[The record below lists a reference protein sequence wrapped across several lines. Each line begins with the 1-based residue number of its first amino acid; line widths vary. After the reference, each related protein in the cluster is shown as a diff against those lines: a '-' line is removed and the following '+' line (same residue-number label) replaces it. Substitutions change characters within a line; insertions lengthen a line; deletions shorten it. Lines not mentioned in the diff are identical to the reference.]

1 MLDSKTPA
9 STSASPA
16 KNGYHPEAAP
26 SYPQNGANGRHEP
39 AANDASAIPL
49 IVEAV
54 AAAEPP
60 PGSEAERAAERETL
74 RQITRQRPRTLGL
87 QIRFIRV
94 LWHFG
99 WLFARLMF
107 WHWFLARYVPGF
119 VERGQVKRWQYH
131 ARRFRRFALKMGGV
145 MIKAGQ
151 FVSTRSDI
159 LPDDVTDEL
168 ASLRDEVPS
177 VPTARIRTIIE
188 EDLGPIPERFAR
200 FDEKPIAAASLG
212 QVHRA
217 RLHNGDKVVVK
228 VLRPGI
234 TEICYTDLAAMHI
247 VARIAM
253 RFRFISRRLDAVA
266 LIDEFGRVLLE
277 ELSYRHEARNA
288 ARFAEMF
295 REDLGVYIP
304 AIYPE
309 HSSDRVLTIEDVSTI
324 KLDDYAALEAA
335 GIKRSAVAKRLMNTY
350 LKQIFEERF
359 FHADPHPGNLF
370 VYPLPPEKTE
380 GQETDGGRPFYLIFI
395 DFGMTASL
403 TPQIVHGLV
412 GTLSAV
418 ITRDSRKLIR
428 SYCELG
434 FLLPD
439 ADLDR
444 LEEATRAVFDQVWG
458 LSMQEISSTN
468 FDRMANIGQE
478 FSDLLYAM
486 PFQVPQDFIYLGRTI
501 GILSGLCTSLDP
513 NFNPWSE
520 MQPYAQKLLTA
531 RNGNDLSPVETIT
544 GGLFSLNTLT
554 NLFTGNGA
562 QALVNVA
569 QALLLGRP
577 SSEATEVIQRLES
590 GQIKVRVEP
599 TSAFSYQ
606 LTRLEHAS
614 GRTTKAVLFGSL
626 LIASTL
632 FYTHGDGLLAVV
644 GFALTG
650 VIALNL
656 LLSN

>member
-16 KNGYHPEAAP
+16 SNNGYHPGP
-26 SYPQNGANGRHEP
+26 
-39 AANDASAIPL
+39 ASARSKNGMGGAGALPL
-49 IVEAV
+49 IVEAEP
-54 AAAEPP
+54 AAEPL

-74 RQITRQRPRTLGL
+74 KRIIRQRPRTLGL
-87 QIRFIRV
+87 QVRFIRV

-107 WHWFLARYVPGF
+107 WHWFLAKYVPGL

-131 ARRFRRFALKMGGV
+131 ARRFRRFAIQMGGV

-159 LPDDVTDEL
+159 LPDEVTGEL

-177 VPTARIRTIIE
+177 VPTARIRAIIE
-188 EDLGPIPERFAR
+188 EDLGPIPARFAR
-200 FDEKPIAAASLG
+200 FDETPVAAASLG

-228 VLRPGI
+228 VQRPGI
-234 TEICYTDLAAMHI
+234 VEICHTDLAAMHI
-247 VARIAM
+247 VAKIAM

-295 REDLGVYIP
+295 RDDLGVYIP
-304 AIYPE
+304 AIYAE

-370 VYPLPPEKTE
+370 IYPLPPDKTE

-403 TPQIVHGLV
+403 TPQIVNGLV

-439 ADLDR
+439 ADLER

-458 LSMQEISSTN
+458 LSMQEMSSAS
-468 FDRMANIGQE
+468 FDRMASIGQE

-520 MQPYAQKLLTA
+520 MQPYTQKLLTA
-531 RNGNDLSPVETIT
+531 RNGNGHSPAETLA
-544 GGLFSLNTLT
+544 GGLFNLNTLT
-554 NLFTGNGA
+554 NLFNGNGA

-569 QALLLGRP
+569 QTLLLGRP
-577 SSEATEVIQRLES
+577 LTGTAEVIQRLEA

-606 LTRLEHAS
+606 LTRLENAS
-614 GRTTKAVLFGSL
+614 GRTTKAVIFGSL
-626 LIASTL
+626 LVTSTL
-632 FYTHGDGLLAVV
+632 FYTHGDGLLAAV
-644 GFALTG
+644 GFVLTG
-650 VIALNL
+650 IVALNL